1 MISTIIQAAE
11 NFCVHQI
18 RQPHSTHNDINE
30 ARTLIAY
37 IDINTLNSEKYR
49 IYLSADVGF
58 IQRISFIFLE
68 EEQSDEETLID
79 MLLETVNLIVGS
91 AKVLAENSDN
101 PYTIATPNFEKNG
114 VFDLEYDEVK
124 TVQIQDD
131 KLSIAIRN
139 ITQK

>member
-18 RQPHSTHNDINE
+18 RLPHTTHNDINKD
-30 ARTLIAY
+30 RTLIAY
-37 IDINTLNSEKYR
+37 IDIDTHNSEKYR
-49 IYLSADVGF
+49 IYLSADIEFV
-58 IQRISFIFLE
+58 QRVSFIFLE

-101 PYTIATPNFEKNG
+101 PYTISTPNFEKNG
-114 VFDLEYDEVK
+114 EFDLEYDEIK
-124 TVQIQDD
+124 TLQIQGD

-139 ITQK
+139 IT